1 MDWTDRQPIKKMPL
15 YCETTLGLY
24 IQELDIYRDG
34 ESWDDFTIV
43 LKSEF
48 REDDSEQ
55 KRNTETYLQRLVQKM
70 RKENDP
76 SIAANRIFIFEFER
90 RSNFLVAKLVINE
103 HTRIVLFLQAFSDK
117 IGDKL
122 CKRCKIDIDDTS
134 STAHVW
140 LKLKKE
146 ALNICTKD
154 YSQMSKLWKT
164 KKQLETS
171 PVKPIPKM
179 REEQQPRLEEVSPTL
194 LSRGR
199 SGGPLDKVTKMMKNL

>member
-1 MDWTDRQPIKKMPL
+1 MDWTDGQGIKKMPL

-24 IQELDIYRDG
+24 INELDIYREG
-34 ESWDDFTIV
+34 EGCDDFTIV

-55 KRNTETYLQRLVQKM
+55 MRNTEIYLQSLVQKM

-76 SIAANRIFIFEFER
+76 SIAAYRTFIFEFAC

-103 HTRIVLFLQAFSDK
+103 HTRIVLLLEDFSYK
-117 IGDKL
+117 IGHKL
-122 CKRCKIDIDDTS
+122 CKRCKIHIDNTS

-140 LKLKKE
+140 STLKKE

-154 YSQMSKLWKT
+154 DSQMSKVWKT

-171 PVKPIPKM
+171 PGKPIP
-179 REEQQPRLEEVSPTL
+179 
-194 LSRGR
+194 
-199 SGGPLDKVTKMMKNL
+199 

>member
-1 MDWTDRQPIKKMPL
+1 
-15 YCETTLGLY
+15 
-24 IQELDIYRDG
+24 
-34 ESWDDFTIV
+34 V

-48 REDDSEQ
+48 REDDSEEM
-55 KRNTETYLQRLVQKM
+55 RNTETYLRGLVQKM

-76 SIAANRIFIFEFER
+76 SIAAYRNFIFEFVR

-140 LKLKKE
+140 SELKKE

-154 YSQMSKLWKT
+154 DSQMSKLWKT
-164 KKQLETS
+164 KRQLETS

-179 REEQQPRLEEVSPTL
+179 REGKQPR
-194 LSRGR
+194 
-199 SGGPLDKVTKMMKNL
+199 